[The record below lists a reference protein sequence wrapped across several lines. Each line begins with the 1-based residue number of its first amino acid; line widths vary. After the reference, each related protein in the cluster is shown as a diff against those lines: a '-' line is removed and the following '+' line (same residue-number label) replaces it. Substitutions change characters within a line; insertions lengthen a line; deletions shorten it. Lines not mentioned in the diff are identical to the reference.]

1 MDSQVAKLA
10 PLPMPRPVRPTGS
23 PTEPP
28 NRGGLD
34 AETPGIWPCY
44 SRLGAGVRKSMPG
57 PRQCQA
63 AAGTRVLW
71 GAKPAMRVGPELHC
85 TAPTERFHWSK
96 DSADAK
102 RGELGQ

>member
-1 MDSQVAKLA
+1 MDSQAAKLA
-10 PLPMPRPVRPTGS
+10 PLPMPRPVRPKGS

-28 NRGGLD
+28 APGGQDAHTRG
-34 AETPGIWPCY
+34 TWPCY

-71 GAKPAMRVGPELHC
+71 GAKTAMRVGLELHC
-85 TAPTERFHWSK
+85 TAPIASFHWPK

-102 RGELGQ
+102 RGELGL